1 MKRILMSSERKS
13 IPKASVMILTII
25 ISMIMLNCSG
35 PSVQNDLESGFQN
48 PPESA
53 RPRVWW
59 HWMNGN
65 VTKKGIRADLEW
77 MHRIGIGGFQNFD
90 AGLASPQI
98 VEKRLIY
105 MTPEWKDAFLFTTKL
120 ADSLG
125 LEMAI
130 AGSPGWSESG
140 GPWVTPAQ
148 AMKKLVWSDTYV
160 EGGKPFSGILSK
172 PPSATGIF
180 QNIGELGGYSSGQST
195 EPPIPK
201 FYADAAVVA
210 FRLPDKDLSIS
221 ELNPKVTSSAG
232 KFELSSLIDGD
243 LTNSTFL
250 PAGKNNEKAWI
261 QFEFA
266 KPQTIQSISIVKR
279 ESGLR
284 FPGLSR
290 GPQVSR
296 SLEISDDGK
305 QFRSVFEIP
314 AGGSS
319 QNTYTFSPVT
329 AKYFRITLLIPP
341 APPMDSGLAAMFG
354 INSARQPAPKP
365 GINIAELVLYPVAR
379 VNRFEDKAGF
389 TSAAGLYNLATSK
402 VPAEDAI
409 NKDNIIDLTAKMDPD
424 GKLEW
429 TPPSGRWKIL
439 RFGYSLTGHQNSP
452 ASPEATGLEVDKLN
466 AGHVKAYFDNYLD
479 QYKNATGGLMGKK
492 GLQYVITDSWEAGVQ
507 NWTDSM
513 MTEFRRS
520 RGYDILPWMPVLTG
534 HIVESA
540 EASDHFLW
548 DFRKTL
554 GELLAKNHYDQLT
567 TILHERGMGRYTESH
582 EGGRAFIGDGMEV
595 KRKADIPMSATWVPG
610 GFSGDETRGVSTGYK
625 ADVRESASVAH
636 LYGQNLVAAE
646 SMTAIGNTWAYA
658 PERLKPTADMEL
670 AMGLNRFV
678 IHTSVHQP
686 VSDKIPGLGLGPFG
700 QWFTRHE
707 TWAEQAKPWTTYLA
721 RNSFMLQ
728 QGKFIADILYYYGED
743 NNITALF
750 GDKLPDIPEEY
761 NYDFI
766 NSDALLNLLAVEK
779 GQIVTQSGMCY
790 RLLVLDPNSSHM
802 SLVVL
807 KKIRDLVNAGAI
819 VLGPKPVDSPSLSD
833 DQAELQS
840 IINELWPS
848 ENGATVSGKGKI
860 YSGKTIGEVLKEIGI
875 LPDFEYTKQD
885 EKTNLLFVHRN
896 MPGTDIYWINNRNV
910 REEKTNAIFRVQ
922 GKEAEIWHPE
932 TGKIELASY
941 EISDGR
947 TTVPLNLVSN
957 DAVFVVFRK
966 KTTSSSRTVPQPEE
980 KLISSVNGPWEVTF
994 QPDRGAPSQIV
1005 VDTLI
1010 SWSNSSDQGVKY
1022 FSGTGTYSR
1031 NIEVSENWLGTDG
1044 QIWLDLGEVKNLAEV
1059 IINGKSLGIVWKKPF
1074 RIELTGALNQGSN
1087 RLEIK
1092 VTNLWVNRLIGDQQ
1106 PGITKKYTY
1115 TTQAFYKADSPLL
1128 PSGLLG
1134 PVNIV
1139 SITYK

>member
-1 MKRILMSSERKS
+1 MSAERKS
-13 IPKASVMILTII
+13 IPKASVIMLTII

-35 PSVQNDLESGFQN
+35 PSVQNDLVSGFQN
-48 PPESA
+48 PPETA

-65 VTKKGIRADLEW
+65 VTKEGIRADLEW
-77 MHRIGIGGFQNFD
+77 MNRIGIGGFQNFD

-148 AMKKLVWSDTYV
+148 AMKKLVWSEIQV
-160 EGGKPFSGILSK
+160 EGGKLFSGTLPK

-180 QNIGELGGYSSGQST
+180 QNIGEQGGFSSG
-195 EPPIPK
+195 EPTDPSIPQ
-201 FYADAAVVA
+201 FYADAAVIA
-210 FRLPDKDLSIS
+210 FRMPDKDLSIA
-221 ELNPKVTSSAG
+221 ELNPKITSSAG
-232 KFELSSLIDGD
+232 KFDLSALTDGD
-243 LTNSTFL
+243 LTNTTFL
-250 PAGKNNEKAWI
+250 PAKNNEKAWV

-266 KPQTIQSISIVKR
+266 EPQTIQSLSIVKR
-279 ESGLR
+279 EAGLR
-284 FPGLSR
+284 YPGIFG
-290 GPQVSR
+290 GPQVKR
-296 SLEISDDGK
+296 SLEVSDDGK
-305 QFRSVFEIP
+305 QFRSVYEMP
-314 AGGSS
+314 VGGTTQS
-319 QNTYTFSPVT
+319 TYTFSPVT
-329 AKYFRITLLIPP
+329 ARFFRLTFLIPP
-341 APPMDSGLAAMFG
+341 APPMDPNLAQMFG
-354 INSARQPAPKP
+354 ANRTGQQAPKP
-365 GINIAELVLYPVAR
+365 GINIAELILHTVAR

-389 TSAAGLYNLATSK
+389 SAAAGIYNLATSP
-402 VPAEDAI
+402 VPENETI
-409 NKDNIIDLTAKMDPD
+409 NKDEVTDLTAKMDPD

-429 TPPSGRWKIL
+429 TPPAGRWKII
-439 RFGYSLTGHQNSP
+439 RFGYSLTGHRNSP

-479 QYKNATGGLMGKK
+479 QYKDATGGLMGKK
-492 GLQYVITDSWEAGVQ
+492 GLRYVITDSWEAGVQ

-513 MTEFRRS
+513 ITEFTKR
-520 RGYDILPWMPVLTG
+520 RGYDIYPWLPALAG
-534 HIVESA
+534 HLVESA
-540 EASDHFLW
+540 EASDRFLW

-554 GELLAKNHYDQLT
+554 GELVAKNHYDQLT
-567 TILHERGMGRYTESH
+567 SILHKRGMGRYTESH

-595 KRKADIPMSATWVPG
+595 KRKADIPMSATWVPRG
-610 GFSGDETRGVSTGYK
+610 SSVDENRGVSTGYK

-646 SMTAIGNTWAYA
+646 SMTAIGNTWGYA

-707 TWAEQAKPWTTYLA
+707 TWAEQSKPWVTYLS
-721 RNSFMLQ
+721 RSSFMLQ
-728 QGKFIADILYYYGED
+728 QGKYSADIVYYYGED

-750 GDKLPDIPEEY
+750 GNKLPDIPEGY
-761 NYDFI
+761 NYDFV
-766 NSDALLNLLAVEK
+766 NSDALLNLLSVEK
-779 GQIVTQSGMCY
+779 GQIVTPSGMNY
-790 RLLVLDPNSSHM
+790 KLLVLDQNSRYM
-802 SLVVL
+802 PLLVL
-807 KKIRDLVNAGAI
+807 NKIRDLVQNGTV
-819 VLGPKPVDSPSLSD
+819 VLGPKPLSSPSLSD
-833 DQAELQS
+833 DQ
-840 IINELWPS
+840 NEFQTVVNQLWTA
-848 ENGATVSGKGKI
+848 ENGVTIFGKGKVYSGKGVA
-860 YSGKTIGEVLKEIGI
+860 EVLKEMNIN
-875 LPDFEYTKQD
+875 PDFEYN
-885 EKTNLLFVHRN
+885 KTDDKTELLCVHRKL
-896 MPGTDIYWINNRNV
+896 PGVDIYWVDNRNDRV
-910 REEKTNAIFRVQ
+910 ENVNAIFRVQ

-932 TGKIELASY
+932 TGKTEQASY
-941 EISDGR
+941 EIANGR
-947 TTVPLNLVSN
+947 TRVSLHLVSN

-966 KTTSSSRTVPQPEE
+966 KTTALSRTVPQPEE
-980 KLISSVNGPWEVTF
+980 KLISSINGPWEVTF

-1010 SWSNSSDQGVKY
+1010 SWSNSSDQGIKY
-1022 FSGTGTYSR
+1022 FSGTGTYSKS
-1031 NIEVSENWLGTDG
+1031 IEVPENWLSSDG

-1074 RIELTGALNQGSN
+1074 RIEVTGALQKGSN

-1128 PSGLLG
+1128 TSGLLG
-1134 PVNIV
+1134 PVNIL
-1139 SITYK
+1139 SITFK